1 MNNKVNSGKP
11 SKMVY
16 VYDLELNLLGIFPS
30 TAQCART
37 MNLSQGNIS
46 NCCNGSLDTYKNM
59 IFSFIKLDD
68 ELDRIFVLQD
78 GEEKQL
84 KRLEQVN
91 KAVHKYYNK
100 DVEAGRARARK
111 YYAKTIER
119 RRELQNKNYHKRKNQ
134 ENGEPNT

>member
-1 MNNKVNSGKP
+1 MNNKINSGKP
-11 SKMVY
+11 CKQVY
-16 VYDLELNLLGIFPS
+16 VYDLDLNLIGIFPS

-37 MNLSQGNIS
+37 LQLSQGNIS

-78 GEEKQL
+78 GEEKHD
-84 KRLEQVN
+84 KRLEQIN

-100 DVEAGRARARK
+100 DIEAGRARARK
-111 YYAKTIER
+111 YYQKTIER
-119 RRELQNKNYHKRKNQ
+119 RREVAKINYQNRKAKK
-134 ENGEPNT
+134 NGERNT

>member
-1 MNNKVNSGKP
+1 MNNKMNSGKP
-11 SKMVY
+11 AKMVY
-16 VYDLELNLLGIFPS
+16 VYDLELNLQGIYPS

-37 MNLSQGNIS
+37 LNLSQGNIS
-46 NCCNGSLDTYKNM
+46 NCCNGSLDTYKNL

-91 KAVHKYYNK
+91 KAVHKYYQK
-100 DVEAGRARARK
+100 DVAAGRQRARK
-111 YYAKTIER
+111 YYENRKAK
-119 RRELQNKNYHKRKNQ
+119 KNGTTNA
-134 ENGEPNT
+134 

>member
-1 MNNKVNSGKP
+1 MNNKLNCGKT
-11 SKMVY
+11 SKTVY
-16 VYDLELNLLGIFPS
+16 VYDLELNLQGIYPS

-37 MNLSQGNIS
+37 LNLSQGNIS
-46 NCCNGSLDTYKNM
+46 NCCNGSLDTYKNL
-59 IFSFIKLDD
+59 IFSFIPLDD

-100 DVEAGRARARK
+100 DIEKARERAKK
-111 YYAKTIER
+111 YYNNHIEQR
-119 RRELQNKNYHKRKNQ
+119 RQDARISYQKRKAKK
-134 ENGEPNT
+134 NGEQNT

>member
-11 SKMVY
+11 SKQVF

-37 MNLSQGNIS
+37 LNLSQGNIS

-119 RRELQNKNYHKRKNQ
+119 RREVAKINYQNRKAKK
-134 ENGEPNT
+134 NGERNT

>member
-16 VYDLELNLLGIFPS
+16 VYDLDYNLIGIFPS

-37 MNLSQGNIS
+37 LNLSQGNIS
-46 NCCNGSLDTYKNM
+46 NCCNGSLDTYRNM

-78 GEEKQL
+78 GEEKHD
-84 KRLEQVN
+84 KRLEQIN